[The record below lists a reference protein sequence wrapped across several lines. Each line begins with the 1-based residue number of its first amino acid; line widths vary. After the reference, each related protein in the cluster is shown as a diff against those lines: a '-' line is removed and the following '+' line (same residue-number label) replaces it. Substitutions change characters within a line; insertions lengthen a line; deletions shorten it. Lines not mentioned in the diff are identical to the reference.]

1 MVPFEFGETKKNVAE
16 EARAK
21 FQDKS
26 IWVLSKAVFDK
37 TQAQWIG
44 SPKKLAVPL
53 KSVAAVRV
61 KIATRQ
67 PCFT

>member
-1 MVPFEFGETKKNVAE
+1 MVPFEFGEAKKNLAE

-26 IWVLSKAVFDK
+26 IWVLSKVVFDK

-44 SPKKLAVPL
+44 SPKKLTVDL
-53 KSVAAVRV
+53 RKSNNYKQCHYCCIV
-61 KIATRQ
+61 
-67 PCFT
+67 CSC